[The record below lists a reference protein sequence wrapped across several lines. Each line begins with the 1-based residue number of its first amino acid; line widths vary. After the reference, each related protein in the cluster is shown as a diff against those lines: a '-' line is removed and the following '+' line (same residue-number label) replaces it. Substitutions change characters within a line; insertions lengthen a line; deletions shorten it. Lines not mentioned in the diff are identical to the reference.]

1 MAIQIT
7 ERQHFVPRAY
17 LKYFAEKKGSG
28 HYNIKALP
36 TNNLIP
42 EAVIERNTKSICYEK
57 NLYTLP
63 GCTNEEKMLLET
75 FYSEEFENKYEQVYT
90 MLTDPAKTE
99 LTDQERELVI
109 STVATMFYRVP
120 VWQKQHTEV
129 MKRVLEMCIQATKQT
144 GQKETK
150 IEGDTYIIEYKTVD
164 QLIKEYISNNKS
176 HQVISQLNIALK
188 LVVARLKSDNV
199 YIFKLEDG
207 EQEFITSDNPV
218 ILQHPSNEQIFPFDP
233 SNIMKLPLDTKHYLM
248 LMPNNDKSKLNR
260 IVRHNASGGFS
271 RREELIS
278 NTEQLQGANEY
289 ILGSISSLT
298 RYLNIKEKDIPLT
311 DEEQALLDRLIELG
325 KKLWL
330 VQFKTMIVIKN
341 ERTIEKN
348 FGRY

>member
-17 LKYFAEKKGSG
+17 LKYFADKKGSG
-28 HYNIKALP
+28 HYNIMAMPK
-36 TNNLIP
+36 NNLTP
-42 EAVIERNTKSICYEK
+42 EAIIERNTKSICYEK

-63 GCTNEEKMLLET
+63 GSTNEEKMLLET

-90 MLTDPAKTE
+90 ILTDPEKTE
-99 LTDQERELVI
+99 LTDAERELVI

-129 MKRVLEMCIQATKQT
+129 MKRVFEMCIQATKQT

-150 IEGDTYIIEYKTVD
+150 IEGDTYIIEGKTVD

-188 LVVARLKSDNV
+188 LVAVRLKSDNV

-248 LMPNNDKSKLNR
+248 LMPNNDKSNLNR
-260 IVRHNASGGFS
+260 IVRHNAKGGFS

-278 NTEQLQGANEY
+278 NTEQLQGADEY
-289 ILGSISSLT
+289 ILGSTSSLT
-298 RYLNIKEKDIPLT
+298 RYLGIREKDIPLT

-325 KKLWL
+325 K
-330 VQFKTMIVIKN
+330 
-341 ERTIEKN
+341 N
-348 FGRY
+348 FGWFNLKQ